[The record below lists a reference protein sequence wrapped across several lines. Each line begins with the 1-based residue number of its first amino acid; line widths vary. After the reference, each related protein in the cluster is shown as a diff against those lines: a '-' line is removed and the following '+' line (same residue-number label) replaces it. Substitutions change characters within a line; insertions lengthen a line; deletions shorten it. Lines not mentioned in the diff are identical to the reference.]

1 VVVLTTC
8 DGDGGGYGRRLGLQG
23 GRERERDDRK
33 LGGRRLHFF
42 FFSLFAPEFLH
53 AQAMKSIS
61 IYRGWRRE
69 VLSLMVKI
77 LALGSARKDPNRWF
91 KVTP

>member
-33 LGGRRLHFF
+33 LGGRRLHLFF
-42 FFSLFAPEFLH
+42 FTFCTR
-53 AQAMKSIS
+53 IS
-61 IYRGWRRE
+61 SCSGHEIHLY
-69 VLSLMVKI
+69 L
-77 LALGSARKDPNRWF
+77 
-91 KVTP
+91 